1 MIDLKSKSLIDYYT
15 NNPDDYTIKYH
26 HYNIIVSNDSNDEY
40 KNIEEDINSFRKI
53 NQDNTIIYF
62 SDLKNFKKINNNTD
76 ILKNANNRI
85 LKKN

>member
-40 KNIEEDINSFRKI
+40 KNIEEDINLFRKI
-53 NQDNTIIYF
+53 NQDNCRVKGSSYF
-62 SDLKNFKKINNNTD
+62 NKRVGDSISEDAWFE
-76 ILKNANNRI
+76 
-85 LKKN
+85 